1 MNLGV
6 AIAKTSRFDTKIQ
19 NDSQAVLIKV
29 SDNCSKIENLMH
41 AGLKATQ
48 AVAEKAKRA
57 EPDNT
62 AKDIDDN
69 KKPSKKKNKDN
80 LGSPNTP
87 VEDDTF
93 RQHQV
98 TWIGTS
104 ISKVLDK
111 TKFEKDAEVKV
122 RAVKAYCVNEEGRF
136 PKSNFKAIVPEVVS
150 KGQIDTLILETGSIE
165 ITNIDVNKALMDPR
179 KDIN

>member
-1 MNLGV
+1 MGLMIKRSTWRVWKGILKN
-6 AIAKTSRFDTKIQ
+6 DTKIQ

-69 KKPSKKKNKDN
+69 KKPSKKEYKDN

-98 TWIGTS
+98 TWIGTRKRRMLK
-104 ISKVLDK
+104 SKSV
-111 TKFEKDAEVKV
+111 
-122 RAVKAYCVNEEGRF
+122 
-136 PKSNFKAIVPEVVS
+136 
-150 KGQIDTLILETGSIE
+150 Q
-165 ITNIDVNKALMDPR
+165 
-179 KDIN
+179 